1 MTTRRRPAVHGIV
14 ILIILTLL
22 VLGPSWLIGLS
33 GGSSLWLWEIS
44 LLMLFAL
51 VAGHY
56 VTGAWLGAFTNE
68 RNRISLS
75 QTQSV
80 LWTVL
85 ILSAFLTG
93 AHNNLELGVSD
104 PLEIAVPESL
114 WILMGISIVS
124 LVGTPML
131 SSRRKSQSADPQE
144 EATAVNI
151 LVDQGRD
158 PSSLTTSGRLIA
170 NELIKDARWSD
181 LFEAEEVSRAGRI
194 DFSKVQMTMFTVA
207 VGIMYAYAISKSL
220 GQEAGFREFPNL
232 SETLVFL
239 IGISHAGYLV
249 NKVSPEREGIH

>member
-1 MTTRRRPAVHGIV
+1 MMIRRRRAIHGIA
-14 ILIILTLL
+14 ILIIMTLL
-22 VLGPSWLIGLS
+22 VIGPSWLIGINS
-33 GGSSLWLWEIS
+33 GSSLWLWEIS
-44 LLMLFAL
+44 LLILFTL
-51 VAGHY
+51 VSGHY

-75 QTQSV
+75 QTQSI

-85 ILSAFLTG
+85 ILSAFLAG
-93 AHNNLELGVSD
+93 AHHNLDRGLLN
-104 PLEIAVPESL
+104 PLEIVVPESL
-114 WILMGISIVS
+114 WMLMGISVVS

-158 PSSLTTSGRLIA
+158 PSSLTMSGRLVA
-170 NELIKDARWSD
+170 NEYLKDARWSD

-194 DFSKVQMTMFTVA
+194 DFSKVQMTLFTIA
-207 VGIMYAYAISKSL
+207 VGIMYANAISKAL
-220 GQEAGFREFPNL
+220 GQETGFQEFPSL
-232 SETLVFL
+232 SETMVFL

-249 NKVSPEREGIH
+249 NKVSPEREGVH